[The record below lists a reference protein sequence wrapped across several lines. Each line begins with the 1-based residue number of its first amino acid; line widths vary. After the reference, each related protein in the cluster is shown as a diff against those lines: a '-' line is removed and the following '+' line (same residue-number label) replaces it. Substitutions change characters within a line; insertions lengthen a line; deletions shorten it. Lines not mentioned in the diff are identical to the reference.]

1 MMRMST
7 KIINDQKFE
16 KRLISPQHAKMTEI
30 DSPFEK
36 KLIFLSFKKE
46 KLFTI
51 RRKKIIYNK
60 NNINFNININNN
72 KNKSNCNVIDS
83 NNFTKIN
90 INTICL
96 WLYVFACAQL
106 LL

>member
-1 MMRMST
+1 
-7 KIINDQKFE
+7 
-16 KRLISPQHAKMTEI
+16 MTEI

-96 WLYVFACAQL
+96 WLYVFACA
-106 LL
+106 